1 MTAPVPAPAPASLA
15 PPAPTARGGRGG
27 AVAPA
32 PDASRPEAPAAA
44 GRRTPSISRAFAVA
58 FLVIAAALVAGRVAT
73 WVSARRTQANMIE
86 LTDRL
91 ERLERFSPS
100 PALKADVAA
109 MQELAAE
116 VGDDAIQAAWQTTI
130 IFAAGPGAPPRP
142 RWDHR
147 PPPRPP
153 L

>member
-1 MTAPVPAPAPASLA
+1 MTAPAPAPPSLAPTA
-15 PPAPTARGGRGG
+15 PPAPGAPGGPG
-27 AVAPA
+27 APA
-32 PDASRPEAPAAA
+32 PEASHPEAPAAG
-44 GRRTPSISRAFAVA
+44 GRRTPSISRAFAA
-58 FLVIAAALVAGRVAT
+58 AITRNAAALVAGRVAT

-91 ERLERFSPS
+91 ERVERFSPS

-130 IFAAGPGAPPRP
+130 IFAAVRVARPAP
-142 RWDHR
+142 RWAQ
-147 PPPRPP
+147 P
-153 L
+153 